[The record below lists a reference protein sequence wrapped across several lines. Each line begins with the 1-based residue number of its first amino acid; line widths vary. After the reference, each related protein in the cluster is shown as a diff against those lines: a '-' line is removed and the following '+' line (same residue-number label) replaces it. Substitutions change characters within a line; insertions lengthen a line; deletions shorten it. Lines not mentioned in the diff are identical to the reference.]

1 MMKNSI
7 KKVLC
12 VICLCTLVISLLGSA
27 SFAQP
32 AFDITKAKQDLTN
45 RYKSNY
51 IPMSPEE
58 VKIRAEMIDRQLCKL
73 IAEGK
78 SQIEI
83 DNAMK
88 ANKLYKLEVPTN
100 SNSGMIPLSAPND
113 AICNSVSIYY
123 DSGASQ
129 WVVSGGGWWTTD
141 QWFNDRNWI
150 WVPYIGETHNV
161 GGYDSVGIAYNNTSG
176 TYNTSVI
183 SSMGYI
189 TDQDGW
195 GESSDS
201 PSHGDGSLGVAFDFQ
216 DKQKYT
222 RSPVNPVVYSY
233 DVAYQGKGYSALIR
247 YNSNF
252 ANYNGNARVF
262 YAHTWNTCNITNLS
276 FGAGS
281 GFTFGVD
288 IDFSTSNGWKIF
300 TNSDTSF

>member
-1 MMKNSI
+1 MKNSI
-7 KKVLC
+7 KKIMC
-12 VICLCTLVISLLGSA
+12 VICLCTLVISLIGNS
-27 SFAQP
+27 SFAKP
-32 AFDITKAKQDLTN
+32 NFDIVKAKTDLVN

-51 IPMSPEE
+51 TPMSPEE
-58 VKIRAEMIDRQLCKL
+58 TKNRAEKIDRQLCKL

-83 DNAMK
+83 DKAMEI
-88 ANKLYKLEVPTN
+88 NKIYKLEVPADF
-100 SNSGMIPLSAPND
+100 SSGITPMSEPND
-113 AICNSVSIYY
+113 AICNPVSIYY
-123 DSGASQ
+123 DSAASQ
-129 WVVSGGGWWTTD
+129 WVVSGGGSWTSD

-150 WVPYIGETHNV
+150 WVPYTGETHNV

-176 TYNTSVI
+176 IYNSSVV

-189 TDQDGW
+189 TDQNGW
-195 GESSDS
+195 GEFSSS

-216 DKQKYT
+216 DKQKYI
-222 RSPVNPVVYSY
+222 RSPISLQIYSY

-262 YAHTWNTCNITNLS
+262 YAHTWKTCNITNLS
-276 FGAGS
+276 FGSGS

-288 IDFSTSNGWKIF
+288 VDFSTSNGWKIF
-300 TNSDTSF
+300 SGSDTPF